1 MASSTSGPASPLE
14 PEVKKARDRGA
25 CLPEGDAA
33 AASSSSALVPRSM
46 HAVMA
51 MAVVDPSTVVPRRAA
66 VPDALVSTGPMEH
79 AIHTPRGPSTPSSA
93 SEESMDVHDLQMRS
107 ELESANIA
115 GANAGVAEA
124 RAQAMAAAARGRQI
138 QLEME
143 INAAKSTKGSNAS
156 RRSRGSARGR
166 MAPAPEPLPSEFDRC
181 LGQVL
186 DENAGLTLVAASAA
200 GPRGPALGMMPP
212 RQKETHFAPQPSG
225 RPALRVGPYAAA
237 GAEASAP
244 VEPNQLVLSSGQT
257 FVPTIAVGEPM
268 LLTTEGEVLRG
279 IALLEAEAD
288 RRHRQRTHAAVLQT
302 EMVANQLWDE
312 AQLAATQQATQYLWT
327 SNKWPMMAFAP

>member
-1 MASSTSGPASPLE
+1 MASSTSGPLSPPE
-14 PEVKKARDRGA
+14 PEVKKAREGGA

-51 MAVVDPSTVVPRRAA
+51 MAVVDPSTVPRRTAI
-66 VPDALVSTGPMEH
+66 PDALVQSGPMEH
-79 AIHTPRGPSTPSSA
+79 AIHTPRAPSTPSSA
-93 SEESMDVHDLQMRS
+93 SAQSMDVHDLQMRS

-143 INAAKSTKGSNAS
+143 INAARSTKGSNAS

-166 MAPAPEPLPSEFDRC
+166 MAPAPDPLPAEFDRC
-181 LGQVL
+181 FGQVL
-186 DENAGLTLVAASAA
+186 DENVGLTMVVASAA

-212 RQKETHFAPQPSG
+212 RQK
-225 RPALRVGPYAAA
+225 
-237 GAEASAP
+237 
-244 VEPNQLVLSSGQT
+244 
-257 FVPTIAVGEPM
+257 
-268 LLTTEGEVLRG
+268 
-279 IALLEAEAD
+279 
-288 RRHRQRTHAAVLQT
+288 
-302 EMVANQLWDE
+302 
-312 AQLAATQQATQYLWT
+312 
-327 SNKWPMMAFAP
+327 